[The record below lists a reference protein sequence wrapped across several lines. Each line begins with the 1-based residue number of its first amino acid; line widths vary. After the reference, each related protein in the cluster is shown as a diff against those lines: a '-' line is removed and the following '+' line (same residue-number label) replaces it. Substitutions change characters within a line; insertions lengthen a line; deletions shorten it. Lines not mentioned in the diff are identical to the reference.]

1 MSYIDL
7 STSGITVGAGA
18 SRYAGLT
25 SVSSGAISLS
35 GADVSSACRVTGV
48 EDPASSKD
56 AVNLQYLQQYV
67 LGQIR
72 GLSIKPSASLC
83 STSAI
88 SFTASSS
95 PMSYYWAGS
104 STNNF
109 ASTSNFLDVLV
120 SQSTNLAAVL
130 PVSRLFAN
138 TTWDFTFG
146 CKIRAATTNFGI
158 SDNQYLQ
165 IWRHGVSYGQSVE
178 LRLNGWGS
186 NIGIQLNGSP
196 LTHEQATAL
205 YSSTA
210 FPANTDRYI
219 YVRYSRSTGQ
229 LFIQLFDENHNP
241 INTNAASASY
251 TSPTT
256 SFPSWGSRTTL
267 TVGGST
273 DSYASGNINGTVQN
287 ILFSGSILTAQA
299 ALWDAPPGAPLPSW
313 TSGIDGV
320 SPTSGM
326 RVLLT
331 AQTSAIENGIYVVS
345 GSSLVRAPDLAASST
360 AAGSF
365 IFIDGQGVSNNRQG
379 YVCNA
384 LPGADIVGTH
394 SLLWTIFTS
403 EDGHIGTTTIQGGLI
418 TDASGQISFLNNHLV
433 TSGNVSASRA
443 QLSTLALQAGQISDS
458 SGALSFGGTALS
470 TTGSMS
476 ASSLAASN
484 CSTGTLKIAA
494 GSLTD
499 TSGQIS
505 LANTSMSTT
514 GNLVASHF
522 TVSSDSRLKSN
533 ITQLQVTLED
543 LDKLDGHAFRWL
555 STDLPDTGLI
565 AQEVMTLAP
574 EAVIVDPR
582 TGMFAVDY
590 ARMVPYL
597 IRWVKLLS
605 EKV

>member
-7 STSGITVGAGA
+7 STSGITLGAGA
-18 SRYAGLT
+18 SKYAQLT
-25 SVSSGAISLS
+25 SVASGTISLS
-35 GADVSSACRVTGV
+35 GANVSAACKLTGID
-48 EDPASSKD
+48 DPAASKD

-83 STSAI
+83 ATSPI

-95 PMSYYWAGS
+95 PMTYYWAGS

-109 ASTSNFLDVLV
+109 AQTSNLLDLLV
-120 SQSTNLAAVL
+120 SPSTNIGTVL
-130 PVSRLFAN
+130 PVSTLFAN

-146 CKIRAATTNFGI
+146 CKIRASTTNFGI
-158 SDNQYLQ
+158 ANNQYFQ

-186 NIGIQLNGSP
+186 NIGIQLHGSP
-196 LTHEQATAL
+196 LSHGDATAV
-205 YSSTA
+205 YSPTA

-219 YVRYSRSTGQ
+219 YVKYTRATGQ

-241 INTNAASASY
+241 ISTNAASPSY

-256 SFPSWGSRTTL
+256 TFPSWGSRTTL

-273 DSYASGNINGTVQN
+273 DTYASGNINGTIQN
-287 ILFSGSILTAQA
+287 ILFSGSILTPQA

-320 SPTSGM
+320 VPTDGM

-331 AQTSAIENGIYVVS
+331 AQTNAVENGIYVVS
-345 GSSLVRAPDLAASST
+345 GSSLVRVPDMAVSST
-360 AAGSF
+360 AAGNF
-365 IFIDGQGVSNNRQG
+365 IFIDGQGVANNRQG
-379 YVCNA
+379 WVCNA
-384 LPGADIVGTH
+384 LPGQDIVGTNPL
-394 SLLWTIFTS
+394 SWTIFTA
-403 EDGHIGTTTIQGGLI
+403 EDGKIGSTTIAGGLI

-433 TSGNVSASRA
+433 TSGNVSAGKA
-443 QLSTLALQAGQISDS
+443 GIGTLALQAGQIVDS
-458 SGALSFGGTALS
+458 SGALSFGATAL
-470 TTGSMS
+470 TTSGAFS
-476 ASSLAASN
+476 AASVAASN
-484 CSTGTLKIAA
+484 CTTGTLRIAA

-499 TSGQIS
+499 TSGLVS
-505 LANTSMSTT
+505 LGSTSLSTS
-514 GNLVASHF
+514 GNVIASHF
-522 TVSSDSRLKSN
+522 TVSSDERLKEN
-533 ITQLQVTLED
+533 ITQLNVSLND
-543 LDKLDGHAFRWL
+543 LDKLDGHAFTWK
-555 STDLPDTGLI
+555 STELPDTGLI
-565 AQEVMTLAP
+565 AQEVMQLAP

-582 TGMFAVDY
+582 TGMFSVDY
-590 ARMVPYL
+590 ARLVPYL
-597 IRWVKLLS
+597 LRWIKLLK